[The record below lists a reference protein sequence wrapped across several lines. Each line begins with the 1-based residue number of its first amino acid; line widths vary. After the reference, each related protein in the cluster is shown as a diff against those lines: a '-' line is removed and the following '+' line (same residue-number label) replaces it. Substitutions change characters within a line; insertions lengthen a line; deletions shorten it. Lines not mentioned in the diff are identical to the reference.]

1 MDEEILKICRKNKE
15 RGFKFLIEQYQQ
27 PLYWHIRRML
37 PGHDDAEDVLQETFL
52 RAYRHWGSFK
62 GTSKLSTW
70 LYKIATNEV
79 LRFLDKNK
87 QMAVSIDELDKENA
101 VWQQVTDE
109 MDEETAERLRMLQK
123 AIQQL
128 PEKQRLVFN
137 LRYYDELD
145 YAEISEI
152 LDTQVETL
160 KTNFFY
166 AKENIKKYIQKNYYA
181 RV

>member
-1 MDEEILKICRKNKE
+1 MDEEILQIADKDKE
-15 RGFKFLIEQYQQ
+15 KGFRCLIERYQE

-52 RAYRHWGSFK
+52 RVYRHWNSFK
-62 GTSKLSTW
+62 GESKLSTW
-70 LYKIATNEV
+70 LYKIATNET
-79 LRFLDKNK
+79 LRFIEKNR
-87 QMAVSIDELDKENA
+87 QTLLSL
-101 VWQQVTDE
+101 DE
-109 MDEETAERLRMLQK
+109 MGRESLADVPDESPDDDNRERLALLQK
-123 AIQQL
+123 AIRQL

-145 YAEISEI
+145 YVDISEI

-166 AKENIKKYIQKNYYA
+166 AKENIKKYIQKHYE
-181 RV
+181 RL